1 MAKADYYKVLG
12 LSKGASP
19 DEIKKAYRKLAFDHH
34 PDRNPDN
41 KDAELKFKESTEAYE
56 ILKDEQKRAAYDS
69 YGHDAFTGGGGG
81 RHSQQSGFADFDL
94 NDLFGNM
101 FDSAGG
107 HPGHGGRKKGSGKQ
121 RGNDL
126 RYQLNITLEEAFN
139 GVEKTIAFRSF
150 VSCKTCDGHGSKD
163 KSSSECHYCQ
173 GRGTIRMSQGFFAIE
188 QTCNHCGGSG
198 TVIKNPC
205 GSCKGMGRVEQQI
218 QKSITVPSGISDGQQ
233 IKYNND
239 GEAGVRGG
247 IAGDLYILVSI
258 TAHKFFTVSG
268 IDLHCQI
275 TIPYT
280 TAALGGE
287 IDVPLIEGGT
297 SKVVVP
303 AGTQYDTKL
312 RIRSKGMTKI
322 RSAVRGDLFVHVK
335 ISIPKNLNSKQ
346 KELLQ
351 QLDKEFNPKT
361 NNSSSNKEAKDNSN
375 NSEAKENSNNSEA
388 KENSNNTDKTS
399 KDSESIF
406 TKVKNLWG

>member
-1 MAKADYYKVLG
+1 MTKADYYKVLG
-12 LSKGASP
+12 LSKGSSP
-19 DEIKKAYRKLAFDHH
+19 DEIKKAYRKLAFEYH

-41 KDAELKFKESTEAYE
+41 KSAELKFKEATEAYE
-56 ILKDEQKRAAYDS
+56 VLKDDQKRAAYDS
-69 YGHDAFTGGGGG
+69 YGHDAFTSGGGS

-101 FDSAGG
+101 FDFGQG
-107 HPGHGGRKKGSGKQ
+107 HPGQGGRKKGSSKQ

-126 RYQLNITLEEAFN
+126 RYQLNITLEEAFK
-139 GVEKTIAFRSF
+139 GIEKTIAFRSF

-163 KSSSECHYCQ
+163 KSSTECPYCQ

-198 TVIKNPC
+198 SIIKNPC
-205 GSCKGMGRVEQQI
+205 GSCKGMGRVEEQI
-218 QKSITVPSGISDGQQ
+218 QKSISVPSGIGDGQQ
-233 IKYNND
+233 IKYNNE

-247 IAGDLYILVSI
+247 VIGDLYILVSI
-258 TAHKFFTVSG
+258 VAHKFFTVSG

-287 IDVPLIEGGT
+287 IEVPLIEGGT
-297 SKVVVP
+297 SKVIIP
-303 AGTQYDTKL
+303 AGTQYETKL
-312 RIRSKGMTKI
+312 RIKSKGMTKI
-322 RSAVRGDLFVHVK
+322 RSTIRGDMFVHVK
-335 ISIPKNLNSKQ
+335 ISIPKNLTLKQ

-361 NNSSSNKEAKDNSN
+361 NSSESKNKETKDADN
-375 NSEAKENSNNSEA
+375 NI
-388 KENSNNTDKTS
+388 TS
-399 KDSESIF
+399 TESESIF